1 MKEKYFMEDS
11 DDNAF
16 SLIADFEGNE
26 EQMFDVIPSVLPRSH
41 RGLSLRHASTRR
53 R

>member
-1 MKEKYFMEDS
+1 MMREKYFMEDS

-26 EQMFDVIPSVLPRSH
+26 EQMFDVKIKS
-41 RGLSLRHASTRR
+41 GDTLSLIHI
-53 R
+53 

>member
-1 MKEKYFMEDS
+1 MEDS

-26 EQMFDVIPSVLPRSH
+26 EQMFDVKINQVILFRSSPFVIWCCFPEY
-41 RGLSLRHASTRR
+41 LCLFL
-53 R
+53 